1 MERTEITMENLVS
14 QYNDMIDESSET
26 RIKIGCIEFEASRV
40 LEELDPIAYRC
51 GLNDYYD
58 SICDEYICEDME

>member
-1 MERTEITMENLVS
+1 MARTEITKKNLVN
-14 QYNDMIDESSET
+14 QYDDMINET
-26 RIKIGCIEFEASRV
+26 TDTIKIGYIEFEASRV